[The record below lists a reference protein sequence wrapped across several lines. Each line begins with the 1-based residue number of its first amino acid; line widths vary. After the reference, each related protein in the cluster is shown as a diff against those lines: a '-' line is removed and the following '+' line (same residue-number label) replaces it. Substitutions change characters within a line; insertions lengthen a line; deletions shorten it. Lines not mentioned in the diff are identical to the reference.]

1 MASEIKYVF
10 IIEFELDLN
19 NNIYQRILSF
29 SLIDIATANEPCKF
43 TIVQGDDIEPPPDIF
58 RLYAVSSCPYCE
70 RVAIVACKK
79 DIVLEVVN
87 ASNIPSIPSR
97 FLWMDTEGLVP
108 VLRHNGK
115 TMNGSRMIIEYLDDV
130 KTEKSILPDEP
141 YLKAKQEYDAFKLE
155 SVCDAIREISFK
167 NRLTGNVTLLALELT
182 KAEKMLKSP
191 FYSGEEFGLPDIV
204 LYPFI
209 QRLFMIRSL
218 INDYFLDV
226 YFPLNYPKLMNWFV
240 RMRTFPE
247 IQAIQETDTILED
260 FKICK
265 GYTNTFPNMGY
276 TNTFPLQGFLRLF

>member
-1 MASEIKYVF
+1 MNS
-10 IIEFELDLN
+10 
-19 NNIYQRILSF
+19 
-29 SLIDIATANEPCKF
+29 
-43 TIVQGDDIEPPPDIF
+43 DDIEPPPDIF

-79 DIVLEVVN
+79 DIVLQCITNIVICFRLEVVN

-115 TMNGSRMIIEYLDDV
+115 VHFIIGYLFQKVESFHIPHSFSIHKLTMNGSRMIIEYLDDV

-155 SVCDAIREISFK
+155 SVCDAIRKVTFT
-167 NRLTGNVTLLALELT
+167 NRLIGDINLLAKQLA
-182 KAEKMLKSP
+182 KAERMLQSP

-247 IQAIQETDTILED
+247 V
-260 FKICK
+260 K
-265 GYTNTFPNMGY
+265 
-276 TNTFPLQGFLRLF
+276 LFISNYEAK